1 MQHYAHVF
9 SLGLGLSEQESVGIA
24 ERKMIHKYSDFV
36 GWHHG
41 VCHLYPQSGM
51 TASFL
56 YVTSQMGDYYGAVS
70 PFVHCNYFTDYH
82 LTEGK
87 SCLLVK

>member
-1 MQHYAHVF
+1 
-9 SLGLGLSEQESVGIA
+9 
-24 ERKMIHKYSDFV
+24 
-36 GWHHG
+36 
-41 VCHLYPQSGM
+41 M

-56 YVTSQMGDYYGAVS
+56 YVTSQMGNYYGAVS
-70 PFVHCNYFTDYH
+70 PFVHSNYFTDYH